1 MNNLTKYGFS
11 LGATCCLVCPGAL
24 AQTASQQTVSADAD
38 QSSQEQLDV
47 IVVTATKTG
56 ATQLQSTPVAISAVT
71 SETLDRTGVDD
82 IRDLAQLTPSL
93 QIAQNAAFSQ
103 VYIRGIG
110 SNNVFAG
117 SDPSSTIHVDGV
129 YIARPAAG
137 LSNFLD
143 VERVE
148 VLRGPQG
155 TLYGRNS
162 VGGTI
167 NIISK
172 QPGNQFEA
180 KGQLTVGNYGLRRG
194 ELYASGP
201 VVDDKVAASFS
212 LSRSVRDG
220 YLENIAIP
228 GNRVDDEDVISGRVQ
243 VRVQPT
249 DQFDITFRADY
260 SYADEALAGNIKLLE
275 RSPADPLVNTILGD
289 YRKVAL
295 NRESTTSRKL
305 WGFAADAK
313 LEISPMV
320 TLSSLTAYRGST
332 IKAANDTD
340 ATAQEIRLTEQFED
354 QTQFSQEFNVSG
366 SSDTISYIAGLYYF
380 DENIEADAGVSNFV
394 PGVRGSPNP
403 LVHTKAWAGYGQ
415 ATYYVAP
422 GLGFTAGIRYTAE
435 DKNFIQRFSVVN
447 LSTGAFLPRYPLT
460 YQTDDTYKAWTPR
473 FGIEFQATDNLFV
486 FASATKGFKSGG
498 FNFASQNPNQGY
510 APETLWSY
518 EAGVKSE
525 FLDNRVRINATGFW
539 YDYSDLQ
546 VQSFITP
553 GVIDITNAAD
563 ARVRGLEL
571 ELLAKPTRGLS
582 IGGNLAYL
590 DAKYR
595 NYTNALLPGNIP
607 FDASGN
613 RLNSAPEWAY
623 NIYGQYDHELDNSG
637 TLYVRGEYNWK
648 SRQYY
653 SAENRAAESQASF
666 GLINASLGY
675 IAPGDRWRV
684 MAFGRNLAN
693 KEYVTTTAT
702 FTGPVSGRVG
712 EPRTYGLRLSFNY

>member
-1 MNNLTKYGFS
+1 MRVLTKYGFG
-11 LGATCCLVCPGAL
+11 LGATYLLACSGAL
-24 AQTASQQTVSADAD
+24 AQTAPQERGSTDAERSD
-38 QSSQEQLDV
+38 QGLDV

-56 ATQLQSTPVAISAVT
+56 STQLQSTPVAISAVT
-71 SETLDRTGVDD
+71 SEILNRTGVDD
-82 IRDLAQLTPSL
+82 IRDLAQLTPNL

-172 QPGNQFEA
+172 QPGNQFQA
-180 KGQLTVGNYGLRRG
+180 KGQLTVGNYGLMRG

-201 VVDDKVAASFS
+201 LVDDKVAASVS
-212 LSRSVRDG
+212 VSRSYREG
-220 YLENIAIP
+220 YIENIAIP
-228 GNRVDDEDVISGRVQ
+228 GNRVDDEDVTSGRAQ
-243 VRVQPT
+243 IRIQPS
-249 DQFDITFRADY
+249 DRFNVTFRADY
-260 SYADEALAGNIKLLE
+260 SYADESLAGNIKLLAP
-275 RSPADPLVNTILGD
+275 SPDDPLVNTVLGD

-295 NRESTTSRKL
+295 NRESRTEREL

-313 LEISPMV
+313 FEISPMM

-332 IKAANDTD
+332 IDSANDTD
-340 ATAQEIRLTEQFED
+340 ATSKEIRLTTQFED
-354 QTQFSQEFNVSG
+354 QTQFSQEFNISG

-380 DENIEADAGVSNFV
+380 DEKIEADAGVTNFV
-394 PGVRGSPNP
+394 PGLRIRPNP

-415 ATYYVAP
+415 ATYYIAS
-422 GLGFTAGIRYTAE
+422 GLGLTAGIRYTEE
-435 DKNFIQRFSVVN
+435 DKDFSQRFSIVT
-447 LSTGAFLPRYPLT
+447 LSTGAFRPGYPLT
-460 YQTDDTYKAWTPR
+460 YQTDDSYKAWTPR
-473 FGIEFQATDNLFV
+473 FGIEYQAADDLFL

-518 EAGVKSE
+518 EAGLKSE
-525 FLDNRVRINATGFW
+525 FLENRIRFNATGFW
-539 YDYSDLQ
+539 YDYSELQ

-553 GVIDITNAAD
+553 GVVDITNAAD

-582 IGGNLAYL
+582 LGGNLAYL

-653 SAENRAAESQASF
+653 SAQNNNVESQPSF
-666 GLINASLGY
+666 GLVNASLGY
-675 IAPGDRWRV
+675 NAPDERWSV

-712 EPRTYGLRLSFNY
+712 EPRTYGLRLAFNY